1 MGGICKNVSRC
12 TAGVTC
18 PLTSG
23 QGNACTVLALGK
35 KKKDPIGAFG
45 VLDPGKAAELAGE
58 KNRQLATISWWGK
71 FVKSWSYLGGN
82 RRSFL
87 GG

>member
-1 MGGICKNVSRC
+1 M
-12 TAGVTC
+12 
-18 PLTSG
+18 
-23 QGNACTVLALGK
+23 LAQFWLSVK

-71 FVKSWSYLGGN
+71 FVKSWSYLGGIGALFSAAN
-82 RRSFL
+82 YFMYS
-87 GG
+87 